1 MDTNQNTNVVDA
13 EFVDMPATQMAA
25 FSPIVTIQMP
35 NLLDAKVDDTSLT
48 DNYLKLKDGE
58 SIRCVVFKIE
68 NRIVLGEYTR
78 FEPDGS
84 PKPIEVVV
92 LLSQEKHGDQL
103 VTKQFINAS
112 TMLVGVIK
120 DLMGLGKIKPLMTGL
135 QITYEGK
142 KQNKKGA
149 SYDSWDLRYLGK

>member
-1 MDTNQNTNVVDA
+1 
-13 EFVDMPATQMAA
+13 MPTTQMAV

-35 NLLDAKVDDTSLT
+35 NLFDAKVDDTSLT

-68 NRIVLGEYTR
+68 KRIILGEYTR
-78 FEPDGS
+78 FSPDGQ
-84 PKPIEVVV
+84 PLPVEVVV
-92 LLSQEKHGDQL
+92 LLSQEMRGDKL
-103 VTKQFINAS
+103 VPKQFINAS
-112 TMLVGVIK
+112 AMLVGTIK
-120 DLMGLGKIKPLMTGL
+120 DLMESGKVKLLMTGL